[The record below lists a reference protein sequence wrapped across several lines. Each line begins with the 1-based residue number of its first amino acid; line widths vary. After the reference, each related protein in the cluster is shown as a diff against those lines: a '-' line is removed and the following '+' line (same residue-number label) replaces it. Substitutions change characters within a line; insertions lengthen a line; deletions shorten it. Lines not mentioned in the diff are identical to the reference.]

1 MKTNPLL
8 PVALIVTSDP
18 ATAAFLHKVLRLTFQ
33 LIEREEG
40 LEVLETASVDIV
52 FLDSKDMTEDDLF
65 STLSRYRSILGK
77 KKTPIL
83 LITSNLKK
91 KFAQDALRAGATDF
105 VNRPLD
111 EDEIEQRI
119 AVSFQSF
126 EITKNVLAVA
136 KRSTPKAQTASS
148 SLANRQFLSGQ
159 AIKEIAKARENEGLV
174 SLLVIELDKKASEET
189 HLHLISVLKTLLR
202 KNDILIP
209 QKLGKFIVL
218 LPKTTERAA
227 EIIAEEIRMFV
238 ESKISPLSVSIG
250 LITWDHSRPIRGT
263 AAEEFDKLV
272 EVASQAVKE
281 AKKTGNRIITSESV

>member
-18 ATAAFLHKVLRLTFQ
+18 TTATYLRKVLRLTFQ
-33 LIEREEG
+33 LIEREDG

-52 FLDSKDMTEDDLF
+52 FLDSKDMTESDLF
-65 STLSRYRSILGK
+65 LTLSRYRSILGK

-83 LITSNLKK
+83 LITGNLKK

-105 VNRPLD
+105 VNKPLD

-126 EITKNVLAVA
+126 ERTKSVLAVA

-148 SLANRQFLSGQ
+148 SLANRQFLNDQ
-159 AIKEIAKARENEGLV
+159 AIKEIAKARENEGNV
-174 SLLVIELDKKASEET
+174 SLLVIELDKKTTEEA
-189 HLHLISVLKTLLR
+189 HLHLMSVLKMLLR

-209 QKLGKFIVL
+209 QSLGKYIVM
-218 LPKTTERAA
+218 LPKTSERAA

-250 LITWDHSRPIRGT
+250 LITWDHSRPGHGT
-263 AAEEFDKLV
+263 AAEEFGKLV

-281 AKKTGNRIITSESV
+281 AKKTGNRIITSESL